1 MVTIITGTVP
11 APQFALS
18 HTFSTLP
25 GVQVECERL
34 AQSGTHTVI
43 PLLWVRYADREAVEA
58 AFAADPTVEAVSCLS
73 ECGGECLY
81 RMEWVGHVDLLVQM
95 LTNGE
100 ATVLDAYGQADRWKL
115 RVLYLD
121 RDHLSRTHAFASEH
135 GLTFDIVAVRE
146 LEDEPAGRHGLTE
159 KQYEALALAAER
171 GYFDVPKRTILA
183 ELAAELDLSHQAL
196 SERLR
201 RAMASLI
208 EDALLVGAV
217 PDEKDGTP
225 RNSSVIH

>member
-1 MVTIITGTVP
+1 MVTIVTGTVP

-34 AQSGTHTVI
+34 VQSGTHTVI
-43 PLLWVRYADREAVEA
+43 PLLWVRYAEREAVEA
-58 AFAADPTVEAVSCLS
+58 AFAADPTVESVSCLS
-73 ECGGECLY
+73 ELDDECLY
-81 RMEWVGHVDLLVQM
+81 QMEWVGHIDLLVQM
-95 LTNGE
+95 LTNGK
-100 ATVLDAYGQADRWKL
+100 ATVLDAYGQADHWKL
-115 RVLYLD
+115 RVLYPD

-135 GLTFDIVAVRE
+135 GLTFDVVAVRE

-171 GYFDVPKRTILA
+171 GYFDVPKKTTLTEI
-183 ELAAELDLSHQAL
+183 AAELDLSHQAF

-201 RAMASLI
+201 RAMARLT

-217 PDEKDGTP
+217 PDEEDGTP
-225 RNSSVIH
+225 RNPSVIH